1 MDRHPAHPAPSHPRP
16 GHAHSQ
22 TATATAST
30 GLTGAGISKSSITTG
45 SRGAGVGSTSS
56 STSSVRRNLFQS
68 QLTRRPTAGSSSS
81 ASTST
86 SQAETVRLDSNG
98 STSRLS
104 SESNSDI
111 VIRDKDGEIHLLDPP
126 TPPLDEMDEMILDT
140 RQENE
145 RERKR
150 LAEAVKQHQI
160 DKNSVPAQPEGEF
173 H

>member
-1 MDRHPAHPAPSHPRP
+1 M
-16 GHAHSQ
+16 
-22 TATATAST
+22 
-30 GLTGAGISKSSITTG
+30 
-45 SRGAGVGSTSS
+45 
-56 STSSVRRNLFQS
+56 
-68 QLTRRPTAGSSSS
+68 
-81 ASTST
+81 
-86 SQAETVRLDSNG
+86 
-98 STSRLS
+98 
-104 SESNSDI
+104 
-111 VIRDKDGEIHLLDPP
+111 DPP